1 RPPTREALRTAA
13 VEEGGPHVSA
23 TPEARRLLTQWNA
36 ARHGWDRFH
45 AGSRRAALRI
55 ALADRTADLDTP
67 TNPSRAHHPARPDR
81 SPMDAR
87 ARIHALVP
95 DEETEAELDVRLR
108 EYRKEIV
115 EHLLHAVE
123 YSLGDEAAEHLKIS
137 NPEVDAWLEGRD
149 AD

>member
-1 RPPTREALRTAA
+1 M
-13 VEEGGPHVSA
+13 SA
-23 TPEARRLLTQWNA
+23 TPEIRRLLARWNA
-36 ARHGWDRFH
+36 SRHGWDRFQT
-45 AGSRRAALRI
+45 GSRRAALRI
-55 ALADRTADLDTP
+55 ALAGPTTDTTQP
-67 TNPSRAHHPARPDR
+67 GRPHHPARPVR

-95 DEETEAELDVRLR
+95 DEETEAEMDVRLR

-137 NPEVDAWLEGRD
+137 TPELEAWLEGRD

>member
-1 RPPTREALRTAA
+1 MTSP
-13 VEEGGPHVSA
+13 
-23 TPEARRLLTQWNA
+23 TPEARRLFARWNA
-36 ARHGWDRFH
+36 ARHGWDRFQT
-45 AGSRRAALRI
+45 GSRRAALRI
-55 ALADRTADLDTP
+55 ALAHPTTDTTQP
-67 TNPSRAHHPARPDR
+67 CRPNHPARPVR

-123 YSLGDEAAEHLKIS
+123 YSLGDEAAEHLKIG
-137 NPEVDAWLEGRD
+137 NPELEAWLEGRD